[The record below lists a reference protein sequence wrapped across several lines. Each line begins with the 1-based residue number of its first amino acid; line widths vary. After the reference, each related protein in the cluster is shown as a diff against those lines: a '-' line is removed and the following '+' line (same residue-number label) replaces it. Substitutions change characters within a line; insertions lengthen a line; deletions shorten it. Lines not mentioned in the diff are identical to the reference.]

1 MKNLENS
8 PNKNQTEENQE
19 NSSNKNQVR
28 NFSLLRKKSK
38 NNKSLLFIRRLMLD

>member
-8 PNKNQTEENQE
+8 PNKNQTEENQG
-19 NSSNKNQVR
+19 NSSSKNQVR